1 LLRRLAGAP
10 RWLTGLAIVAVFLA
24 EPLLDENRHA
34 LSFPLAGKLEA
45 IAYDARLQATMPGT
59 QDPQIVIVD
68 IDEKSLRREGHWP
81 WTRDKLSR
89 LVELLF
95 DRYGA
100 RAIGF
105 DVVFPETDASS
116 ATAVLG
122 ELAHTELAQAPGYD
136 ATVAKLRSQLDFD
149 AQFAAAMRG
158 RPVVLAYGFTA
169 EWQTVGAL
177 PAPAFTADDLD
188 GHFIP
193 VATEHGYSAN
203 LEVLQ
208 SGAANAGHFDPLFD
222 SDNVVR
228 RIPLVKRYA
237 DGFYPALAVAIA
249 QTVVEAQSIRPHFDS
264 NGDLDTL
271 DLSGLV
277 VPVARDGTALVPY
290 RGPQGSFRYRSATDI
305 LAGTVAADDFS
316 GSIVLVGT
324 SAKGLQDLRSTPM
337 APDFSGVE
345 IQANLVAGML
355 NEEIKSVP
363 AGTPQIEALIILV
376 AGLLVVFAVP
386 WRRPLLGILGILVV
400 TAMVIGVNLWF
411 WQRQNAVVPLAAT
424 LVMLLVLLVWNLLT
438 GYLRE
443 ARAIRNLSD
452 MFGEYV
458 PPERVKQMREEGRS
472 FSMEGESRE
481 LTVLFS
487 DVRDFTSVSEKLP
500 SRELKEL
507 MNAYLTPMT
516 EVIHEHRGTIDKYI
530 GDAIMAFW
538 GAPLANPRH
547 APDAVAAALA
557 MRRNIR
563 LLAQPF
569 HERGWP
575 ELEIGI
581 GLNTGTM
588 NIGDMG
594 SRFRKAYT
602 VLGDAVNL
610 ASRLEGLTK
619 VYGVGILCG
628 DETRSAAPDFL
639 WREVDRVRVKGREQ
653 PIAIWEPIGPAG
665 DAAATATSIAEWNA
679 ALSRYRLRDFA
690 GARTQFAAMA
700 ASTLRDLYVARCDAF
715 IAAPPPADWDGTT
728 RFTTK

>member
-1 LLRRLAGAP
+1 MQFVPEHLLRRLAGAP
-10 RWLTGLAIVAVFLA
+10 RWLTGLAVVALFLV

-45 IAYDARLQATMPGT
+45 IAYDARLKATMPGT
-59 QDPQIVIVD
+59 QDPQIVIID

-81 WTRDKLSR
+81 WTRDKLAR

-105 DVVFPETDASS
+105 DVVFPEADTSIG
-116 ATAVLG
+116 TAVLG
-122 ELAHTELAQAPGYD
+122 ELGHTELARAHGYD

-149 AQFAAAMRG
+149 ARLAEAIRG
-158 RPVVLAYGFTA
+158 RPVVLAYSFTA
-169 EWQTVGAL
+169 EWQAVGVL
-177 PAPAFTADDLD
+177 PAPAFTANDLD

-193 VATEHGYSAN
+193 VAAEHGYAAN
-203 LEVLQ
+203 LAILQ
-208 SGAANAGHFDPLFD
+208 RAATGAGHMDPLFD

-228 RIPLVKRYA
+228 RVPLVKRYA
-237 DGFYPALAVAIA
+237 DGFYPALALAIA
-249 QTVVEAQSIRPHFDS
+249 QTVVEAPSIRPRFDS
-264 NGDLDTL
+264 NGDLDAL

-277 VPVARDGTALVPY
+277 VPVARDGAALVPY
-290 RGPQGSFRYRSATDI
+290 RGAQGSFRYRSATDI
-305 LAGTVAADDFS
+305 LAGSVPADDFS

-324 SAKGLQDLRSTPM
+324 SAKGLLDLRSTPM

-355 NEEIKSVP
+355 NEEMKSIP

-386 WRRPLLGILGILVV
+386 WRRPLLGVLGIAVV
-400 TAMVIGVNLWF
+400 AAMVIGVNLWF

-424 LVMLLVLLVWNLLT
+424 LVMLLVLLMWNLFT

-443 ARAIRNLSD
+443 ARAIRHLSD

-458 PPERVKQMREEGRS
+458 PPERVKQMREAGRS

-487 DVRDFTSVSEKLP
+487 DVRDFTSVSEKLT
-500 SRELKEL
+500 STQLKEL

-516 EVIHEHRGTIDKYI
+516 EVIHQHRGTIDKYI

-557 MRRNIR
+557 MRRTIR
-563 LLAQPF
+563 SLAQPF
-569 HERGWP
+569 RDHGWP

-588 NIGDMG
+588 NIGDIG
-594 SRFRKAYT
+594 VALSQGVHGAGRRGESRVAPRRPDQGLRRRHPLRRRHEVRGAGFRLARSRPRARQGPRAADIY
-602 VLGDAVNL
+602 LG
-610 ASRLEGLTK
+610 ASRESP
-619 VYGVGILCG
+619 
-628 DETRSAAPDFL
+628 ETRRRRRRRNGATRS
-639 WREVDRVRVKGREQ
+639 R
-653 PIAIWEPIGPAG
+653 AIVI
-665 DAAATATSIAEWNA
+665 ATSPAHA
-679 ALSRYRLRDFA
+679 RDSRH
-690 GARTQFAAMA
+690 
-700 ASTLRDLYVARCDAF
+700 
-715 IAAPPPADWDGTT
+715 
-728 RFTTK
+728 

>member
-1 LLRRLAGAP
+1 M
-10 RWLTGLAIVAVFLA
+10 
-24 EPLLDENRHA
+24 N
-34 LSFPLAGKLEA
+34 
-45 IAYDARLQATMPGT
+45 
-59 QDPQIVIVD
+59 
-68 IDEKSLRREGHWP
+68 
-81 WTRDKLSR
+81 
-89 LVELLF
+89 
-95 DRYGA
+95 
-100 RAIGF
+100 
-105 DVVFPETDASS
+105 
-116 ATAVLG
+116 
-122 ELAHTELAQAPGYD
+122 ELAHTELARARGYD

-149 AQFAAAMRG
+149 AKFADVMRG
-158 RPVVLAYGFTA
+158 RPVVLSYGFTA
-169 EWQTVGAL
+169 EWQTVGML

-193 VATEHGYSAN
+193 VATEHGYAAN
-203 LEVLQ
+203 LAVLQ
-208 SGAANAGHFDPLFD
+208 RAAANAGHFDPLFD

-249 QTVVEAQSIRPHFDS
+249 QTVVEAQSIRPRFDS
-264 NGDLDTL
+264 NGDLDAL

-305 LAGTVAADDFS
+305 LAGTVPADDFT

-355 NEEIKSVP
+355 NEEMKSIP

-400 TAMVIGVNLWF
+400 TALVIGVNLWF

-424 LVMLLVLLVWNLLT
+424 LTLLLVLLVWNLLT

-443 ARAIRNLSD
+443 ARAIRHLSD

-458 PPERVKQMREEGRS
+458 PPERVKQMREAGRS

-557 MRRNIR
+557 MRRSIR
-563 LLAQPF
+563 SLAQPF
-569 HERGWP
+569 RERGWP
-575 ELEIGI
+575 ELDIGI

-628 DETRSAAPDFL
+628 DETKSAAPDFL

-653 PIAIWEPIGPAG
+653 PIAIWEPIGLPG
-665 DAAATATSIAEWNA
+665 DAAAAAIVEWNV
-679 ALSRYRLRDFA
+679 ALSRLSASRFRWCAGEVRGDGGVDAARALRRALRRIHCRAAACRLGRHDAIHDEVAGKRASVARSGLRRACGVRISSRRAPGICGTRRRLRS
-690 GARTQFAAMA
+690 R
-700 ASTLRDLYVARCDAF
+700 RR
-715 IAAPPPADWDGTT
+715 PAY
-728 RFTTK
+728 